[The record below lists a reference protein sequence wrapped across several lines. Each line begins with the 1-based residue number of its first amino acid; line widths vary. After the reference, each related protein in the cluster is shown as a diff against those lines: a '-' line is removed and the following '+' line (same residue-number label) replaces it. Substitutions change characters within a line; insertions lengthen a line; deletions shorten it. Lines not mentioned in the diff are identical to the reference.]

1 MADPKTPSEPPA
13 PPQSGGI
20 SLPTLIIASI
30 AAAVASYIVSRVWG
44 RGTIVGAA
52 ASPIV
57 VALASEFLRRP
68 VQTVS
73 QTARRVPRPVPLKQA
88 RAPRG
93 AYAEEDPTMV
103 TPGRP
108 RRRVP
113 PVDQGPVVDP
123 GLVAAEEAEEV
134 PVGRRPMRWDIVAA
148 TAAIAFTLVVAV
160 YTVPD
165 LVAGRSITGNGNGT
179 TFFGGSTSGD
189 GKGDSTTTTTIE
201 TTSTGVRTVTTTT
214 PTKTTTVPGQ
224 TQTTTAPTPATP
236 TDTTPVTPPSTDTT
250 PTTTTPA
257 PTSTQPSGGRPLLP
271 RGP

>member
-1 MADPKTPSEPPA
+1 MAAPKAPSGPPA
-13 PPQSGGI
+13 QSQSGGI
-20 SLPTLIIASI
+20 SLQTLIIASV
-30 AAAVASYIVSRVWG
+30 AAAVASYVVSRVWG
-44 RGTIVGAA
+44 RGTIIGAA
-52 ASPIV
+52 ATPIV
-57 VALASEFLRRP
+57 VALASEFVRRP

-73 QTARRVPRPVPLKQA
+73 QTARRVPRPVPLTQV
-88 RAPRG
+88 REPRG

-113 PVDQGPVVDP
+113 PADGGPELDP
-123 GLVAAEEAEEV
+123 GLVAAVEAEEV

-148 TAAIAFTLVVAV
+148 TAAIAFTLVVAI

-165 LVAGRSITGNGNGT
+165 LVSGRSITGNGHGT
-179 TFFGGSTSGD
+179 TFFGGPRPHPGRQD
-189 GKGDSTTTTTIE
+189 TTTTTIQ
-201 TTSTGVRTVTTTT
+201 TTSTGVRTVTTTA

-224 TQTTTAPTPATP
+224 TQTTTAPPPATP
-236 TDTTPVTPPSTDTT
+236 TDTTPVTPPSTATT

-257 PTSTQPSGGRPLLP
+257 PTSGGRPLLP